1 MNTRRL
7 GLASLALFTLLA
19 SACYPARAGTS
30 GADRNPYLITS
41 AELENVPADDAYEV
55 IQLLRPAWF
64 TQRSGRSPQVFV
76 NGSPRGGLS
85 ELRTFRREMVTE
97 LRYIDATD
105 ATTRWGTG
113 YMAGVIDVTIR

>member
-1 MNTRRL
+1 MQINRS
-7 GLASLALFTLLA
+7 GLAYFALFVLLA
-19 SACYPARAGTS
+19 TACYPARAGTG

-41 AELENVPADDAYEV
+41 EELENVPADDAYEV

-64 TQRSGRSPQVFV
+64 TQRSGRTPQVFV
-76 NGSPRGGLS
+76 NGSPRGGLG
-85 ELRTFRREMVTE
+85 ELRTFRREMLTE

>member
-1 MNTRRL
+1 MRIKRL
-7 GLASLALFTLLA
+7 GLLSLGLIVLLA
-19 SACYPARAGTS
+19 SACYPARAG
-30 GADRNPYLITS
+30 GGGNRNPYVITTE
-41 AELENVPADDAYEV
+41 ELQDVPADDAYEV

-64 TQRSGRSPQVFV
+64 AQRSGRTPQVFV

-97 LRYIDATD
+97 LRYIDSTD

-113 YMAGVIDVTIR
+113 YMAGVIDVTMR

>member
-1 MNTRRL
+1 MRIKRLELLSL
-7 GLASLALFTLLA
+7 GLVVLLA
-19 SACYPARAGTS
+19 SACYPARAG
-30 GADRNPYLITS
+30 GGGNRNPYVITS
-41 AELENVPADDAYEV
+41 EELQDVPADDAYEV

-64 TQRSGRSPQVFV
+64 AQRSGRTPQVFV

-97 LRYIDATD
+97 LRYIDSTD

-113 YMAGVIDVTIR
+113 YMAGVIDVTMR